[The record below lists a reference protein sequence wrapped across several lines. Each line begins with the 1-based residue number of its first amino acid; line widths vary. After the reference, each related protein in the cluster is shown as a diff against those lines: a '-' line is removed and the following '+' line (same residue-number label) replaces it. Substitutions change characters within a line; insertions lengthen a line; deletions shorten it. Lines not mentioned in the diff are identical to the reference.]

1 MKKDMIFF
9 SENGQGLTST
19 SANHVANMAKEM
31 VRNIQSSL
39 QNIVMYSTE
48 VSLIDSDSSNL
59 LRQGAND
66 QRIIA
71 VNSDIY
77 RIAKANALIAWL
89 REAIKARERMLKEAE
104 EMSIDD
110 FAKLQ
115 NINLEKEPEMETAL
129 NEDDYYASLS
139 VAERNRYYELE
150 ALAAVLGKEIH
161 PGGSFADA
169 REALNMRIEQ
179 PHDVKGEGRDTL
191 IYTYTPST
199 STTLVEDTYFN
210 LQRHYRE
217 AQAALNSIKYSC
229 RKAVTESLVKVR
241 TDYAKAM
248 SEYTEHRKVVEAQRA
263 EYVQK
268 RVKEIAN
275 YKILI
280 PEALADIYNQVA
292 HLGKK
297 Q

>member
-129 NEDDYYASLS
+129 NEDDYYASAWPNATDTTNLKHLRQCS
-139 VAERNRYYELE
+139 AKRFI
-150 ALAAVLGKEIH
+150 LAAASPMH
-161 PGGSFADA
+161 
-169 REALNMRIEQ
+169 
-179 PHDVKGEGRDTL
+179 VK
-191 IYTYTPST
+191 P
-199 STTLVEDTYFN
+199 
-210 LQRHYRE
+210 
-217 AQAALNSIKYSC
+217 
-229 RKAVTESLVKVR
+229 
-241 TDYAKAM
+241 
-248 SEYTEHRKVVEAQRA
+248 
-263 EYVQK
+263 
-268 RVKEIAN
+268 
-275 YKILI
+275 
-280 PEALADIYNQVA
+280 
-292 HLGKK
+292 
-297 Q
+297 